1 MAAKDLGNKHTC
13 FKCSAKFYDLKKPDP
28 VCPKC
33 GANQKESPANKPAGE
48 SRRGRLAAA
57 KPVLPLEPVAE
68 EPEASD
74 DEDDE
79 FEDDDDAE
87 IPDEDEDA

>member
-33 GANQKESPANKPAGE
+33 GSNQKESPANKPAGE

-68 EPEASD
+68 EAESEE
-74 DEDDE
+74 EDDE
-79 FEDDDDAE
+79 FEDDDAE
-87 IPDEDEDA
+87 IPDDEEEA

>member
-33 GANQKESPANKPAGE
+33 GANQKDSPVNKPTE
-48 SRRGRLAAA
+48 SRRSRLAPA
-57 KPVLPLEPVAE
+57 KPVLPVEPALDEPAE
-68 EPEASD
+68 SEED
-74 DEDDE
+74 EDEDD
-79 FEDDDDAE
+79 FEDAE
-87 IPDEDEDA
+87 IPDDEEEA

>member
-33 GANQKESPANKPAGE
+33 GANQKDSPANRPAE
-48 SRRGRLAAA
+48 ARRSRLAPV
-57 KPVLPLEPVAE
+57 KPVLPVEPVAD
-68 EPEASD
+68 EPAEADDSD
-74 DEDDE
+74 DEDE
-79 FEDDDDAE
+79 FEEAE
-87 IPDEDEDA
+87 IPDEDEEA

>member
-33 GANQKESPANKPAGE
+33 GSNQKESPANRPAGE

-68 EPEASD
+68 EAETEQ
-74 DEDDE
+74 DEDD
-79 FEDDDDAE
+79 FEDDEDAE
-87 IPDEDEDA
+87 IPDEDEEA